1 MIKSNVVWIDENI
14 DSEEYKKFTEELK
27 SFSKLFFNVRLLKN
41 VDEAIERMKYILFEE
56 TKIIIS
62 DNLYPEFIKQFNENI
77 NNMCFAPK
85 IIIFTK
91 NKKTFFE
98 NNKDFHNNTFYN
110 FGGVVDTF
118 EEVKTFLKKENIDD
132 AQLSFEYID
141 KKEKLLLP
149 LFFKTLI
156 DKISNEDMQ
165 KYTSS
170 LYDDY
175 SKNEKIKDLLGSIK
189 NISNIPIEI
198 LSKYYARL
206 YTAESDFYKNINK
219 DLVLNKKEKCL
230 PYIKTL
236 YEGVKLKSLPL
247 ANKNILYRGAKISNN
262 ELKKIN
268 DYIHNKIDGL
278 PISIVFSKS
287 FLSFTKD
294 KSVANYFLSYGKKD
308 KNLSNV
314 LFILEK
320 DDNLEYNLSTHADIE
335 NISFR
340 PEEREVLF
348 FPFSSFEI
356 KDIKETTIGNEK
368 RYEINL
374 LYLGKYL
381 KDIEN
386 DENIIINEKEIP
398 DSEFKKQ
405 LIEVGLIKKEKIQ
418 KTNSKILYNS
428 YKEYKKDINDINNR
442 RKKEHNIKNNK
453 NLIIGQ
459 IDIKPDDINKDIRII
474 NSFENIKRE
483 NKFIKDQEDDWK
495 NENEKEIKENI
506 EIKINGKKIKFSYY
520 HKFEKEGKYSIEYS
534 FKKNLTKTNHMFYY
548 CESITNLNF
557 SDFNAENVTNMSYM
571 FYYCSSLTNLNF
583 SNFNT
588 QNVSNM
594 SHMFYCCKSL
604 TNLNLSYFNTLKVT
618 TMKSMFFHCNSLE
631 NLNVSNLNTQ
641 NVIDMSGMF
650 DDCNS
655 LTNLNL
661 SSFNTQNVTNMSN
674 MFSNCTSL
682 TNLNLSNFNTHNVI
696 IMRMM
701 FYGCS
706 SLTNLNLSNF
716 NTQNVIVMNSMF
728 DSCESL
734 KKLNL
739 SSFNTQNVISMV
751 GMFNNCTALR
761 YLNISNFK
769 TQNASDMSEMFRGCE
784 SLLNLD
790 LSNFNTKNVINM
802 SGMFVGCKSL
812 INLNLSNFNTQN
824 VTNMSDMFYECNSL
838 TNLNLSNFN
847 TENVTDMNDMFY
859 ECNSLTN
866 LNLSNFNTRNVTD
879 MRYMFNGCNSLKTI
893 NLSNFN
899 TQNVTSMLLMFKGC
913 ESLKKIDLSNFNTQN
928 VINMSGM
935 FNGCSSLTYL
945 NLSNFN
951 TDKVNDL
958 SYMFYYCKSLNRRNL
973 ITKNNKI
980 LNEFDKK

>member
-1 MIKSNVVWIDENI
+1 MVWIDENI

-27 SFSKLFFNVRLLKN
+27 SFNKLFFNVRLLKN

-294 KSVANYFLSYGKKD
+294 KRVADYFLSYGKKD

-405 LIEVGLIKKEKIQ
+405 LIEVGLIKTEKIQ

-428 YKEYKKDINDINNR
+428 YKEYKKDINNR

-548 CESITNLNF
+548 CESLTNLNF

-571 FYYCSSLTNLNF
+571 FYYGSSLTNLNF

-588 QNVSNM
+588 QN
-594 SHMFYCCKSL
+594 
-604 TNLNLSYFNTLKVT
+604 
-618 TMKSMFFHCNSLE
+618 
-631 NLNVSNLNTQ
+631 
-641 NVIDMSGMF
+641 D
-650 DDCNS
+650 
-655 LTNLNL
+655 L

-716 NTQNVIVMNSMF
+716 NTQNVIIMNSMF

-751 GMFNNCTALR
+751 GMFNNCIALR

-769 TQNASDMSEMFRGCE
+769 TQNASDMSDMFRGCE

-847 TENVTDMNDMFY
+847 TENVTDMNYMFY
-859 ECNSLTN
+859 ECN
-866 LNLSNFNTRNVTD
+866 
-879 MRYMFNGCNSLKTI
+879 
-893 NLSNFN
+893 
-899 TQNVTSMLLMFKGC
+899 
-913 ESLKKIDLSNFNTQN
+913 
-928 VINMSGM
+928 
-935 FNGCSSLTYL
+935 SLTYL